1 MRSLK
6 SIFLDQS
13 SVARLA
19 RSLFRGRFCRSEQIF
34 NLNGF
39 LEESSSPEP
48 EYDLLT
54 FTKSKLQSAEV
65 KGLQEEA
72 REN

>member
-1 MRSLK
+1 MLRVWLDRFFEEDFYDPPNHSLLK
-6 SIFLDQS
+6 
-13 SVARLA
+13 RLGDLA
-19 RSLFRGRFCRSEQIF
+19 EEY
-34 NLNGF
+34 LNGS

-48 EYDLLT
+48 ECDLLT

-72 REN
+72 CES